1 MPMRLDQIE
10 KFEKL
15 NDLPINVYMTDTNGK
30 NIWPVYISKR
40 RQTDSINM
48 LLLTD
53 GEKSHYTLIKDFNA
67 LLSYD
72 KNPKLFCPYCLH
84 GYDKRY
90 TNDEKMK
97 EHMEDYFKYG
107 GQKIQLPRKVKIL

>member
-48 LLLTD
+48 QLLTD

-72 KNPKLFCPYCLH
+72 KMQNCSAHIVYMDMIK
-84 GYDKRY
+84 DIQIMKR
-90 TNDEKMK
+90 
-97 EHMEDYFKYG
+97 
-107 GQKIQLPRKVKIL
+107 